1 MGDISM
7 EFPEGWGWKF
17 PCRKGKFEG
26 VGGPIWN
33 SLCGRGLD
41 IFWNYTCILY
51 CMNWLVCMFIF
62 YGVTVETENTTVDPY
77 ATNSPQISWW
87 HLTLSILTT
96 CQLVYPLSFTIVYVW
111 RHVGQHPIK
120 CWCGWYTSWHIRWL
134 LGNKSANM
142 STDCPLTC
150 QPSIS
155 RCVDQH
161 VDWVSG
167 DSDDWYSAEVPK
179 FHKIWDIFFQTFLTW
194 KKGAFLWN
202 DQLTII

>member
-1 MGDISM
+1 MYSVLYELIGLYVYILWCDSGNR
-7 EFPEGWGWKF
+7 EYN
-17 PCRKGKFEG
+17 CR
-26 VGGPIWN
+26 PICHQQSSN
-33 SLCGRGLD
+33 ILMTLDSLS
-41 IFWNYTCILY
+41 
-51 CMNWLVCMFIF
+51 V
-62 YGVTVETENTTVDPY
+62 
-77 ATNSPQISWW
+77 
-87 HLTLSILTT
+87 LTT